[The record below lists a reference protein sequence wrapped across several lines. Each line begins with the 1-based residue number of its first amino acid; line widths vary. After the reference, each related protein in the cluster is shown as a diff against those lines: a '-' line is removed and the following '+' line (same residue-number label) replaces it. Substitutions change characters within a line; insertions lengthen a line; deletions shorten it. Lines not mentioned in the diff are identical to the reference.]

1 MDETLR
7 AYRRAVDELEGV
19 LAKVGAD
26 QWDSP
31 SACAEWT
38 VRDIAGHVAW
48 AQRQM
53 RAWATGEEFTDRSG
67 APGSAHPAV
76 LAGEDPVETFR
87 AARAACDAA
96 LTDAALA
103 RITQITGI
111 GEIPLA
117 AILPLLLTDSIT
129 HAWDMGHPL
138 GIDIQVPPDLVARAS
153 TWAHA
158 NIVRAPG
165 FFGPEVNP
173 PSGADDQTRLLA
185 FLGRAVG

>member
-7 AYRRAVDELEGV
+7 AYRRAQDELEAV
-19 LAKVGAD
+19 LGKVGAD

-38 VRDIAGHVAW
+38 VRDIAGHVTW

-53 RAWATGEEFTDRSG
+53 CAWATGEEFGDRSG

-76 LAGEDPVETFR
+76 QVGGDPVEDFR

-103 RITQITGI
+103 RVTQITGI

-129 HAWDMGHPL
+129 HAWDIGHPL
-138 GIDIQVPPDLVARAS
+138 GMDIQLPPDLVARADE
-153 TWAHA
+153 WART
-158 NIVRAPG
+158 NVVRAPG
-165 FFGPEVNP
+165 FFGPELP
-173 PSGADDQTRLLA
+173 PPADADEQTRLLS
-185 FLGRAVG
+185 FLGREQ